1 VKVTGYRLPTTPEEL
16 RVYRLAYLALA
27 LALASPASA
36 QVFRIQRDP
45 AAWIGLGVGAF
56 NANDVADGK
65 TNTVWDFGDATTA
78 QYRVSLEKAIRHGSA
93 LGITGTYVRA
103 PIIYRGNAVDPA
115 SCAACDAHVD
125 LYALYATFHAGGGVG
140 FHQVLDA
147 GAGMMSYQ
155 NFRRD
160 SDGAELAPTSPERD
174 FSVIF
179 SYGFGYGLSPRANVN
194 LVQEYGF
201 TIHESEGTSSAA
213 SNTLRF
219 ATTRLGVRL
228 GFGGRR

>member
-1 VKVTGYRLPTTPEEL
+1 
-16 RVYRLAYLALA
+16 VYRFAYVAVALA
-27 LALASPASA
+27 LATPVSA
-36 QVFRIQRDP
+36 QVFRIQRTP
-45 AAWIGLGVGAF
+45 AAWIGFGVGAF

-65 TNTVWDFGDATTA
+65 TNTVWDFGDATSA
-78 QYRVSLEKAIRHGSA
+78 QYRASLEKEIRNGSA

-103 PIIYRGNAVDPA
+103 PIIYRGDAVNPA
-115 SCAACDAHVD
+115 SCGACDAHVD
-125 LYALYATFHAGGGVG
+125 LYALYATFHAGGGLG
-140 FHQVLDA
+140 FHQVIDA
-147 GAGMMSYQ
+147 GAGVMSYQ

-160 SDGAELAPTSPERD
+160 SDGAELAPNSPQRD
-174 FSVIF
+174 FSF
-179 SYGFGYGLSPRANVN
+179 TFAYGFGYAVSPRAHVN

-219 ATTRLGVRL
+219 STTRLALRL